1 MHTENQALDE
11 IAEDRFAHSCYLSIT
26 MYYARIIEQAILSC
40 GITAAQYRIIFRLI
54 GHRGSL
60 RIGQLADALD
70 MGASAATG
78 SVAQLESI
86 GAAIRVDGIQDH
98 RAVHVLVTDYGRH
111 VARTV
116 DQALRPI
123 MEDIRNDFP
132 HDLRRYASVCTLE
145 VARLNAL
152 FGEDA
157 ALCNV
162 NAALCDEVL
171 LTSAL
176 VNRIAHDEGL
186 SLTEYRVLMN
196 LLEQNQ
202 GARPN
207 EIAQHLGVRRNGIAA
222 AQSELLRR
230 GFVSRKRDPLDRRA
244 VILDI
249 TCDGFS
255 VLQRAAIAMDAG
267 LHNQIMPNLTI
278 DDLVKHRRLASEALR
293 ARGMAENCRLH

>member
-1 MHTENQALDE
+1 MQMGDREPEEA
-11 IAEDRFAHSCYLSIT
+11 AEDRFAHACYLSMT

-40 GITAAQYRIIFRLI
+40 GITSTQYRIIFRLI

-86 GAAIRVDGIQDH
+86 GAAIRVDGVQDH

-111 VARTV
+111 LARTV

-123 MEDIRNDFP
+123 MEDIRDDFP
-132 HDLRRYASVCTLE
+132 LDLRRYASVCTLE
-145 VARLNAL
+145 VARLNSL
-152 FGEDA
+152 FGEEDK
-157 ALCNV
+157 LRNV
-162 NAALCDEVL
+162 NAALCDEIL

-176 VNRIAHDEGL
+176 VSRIAHDEGL
-186 SLTEYRVLMN
+186 SLTEYRVLMD
-196 LLEQNQ
+196 LLEQDR

-249 TCDGFS
+249 TSVGFG
-255 VLQRAAIAMDAG
+255 VLQRAAIAMNEG
-267 LHNQIMPNLTI
+267 LHGGIFPGLTSE
-278 DDLVKHRRLASEALR
+278 DLAKHRRLASEVLHV
-293 ARGMAENCRLH
+293 RGLSR